1 MGNIIVMG
9 GSFNPPTVA
18 HLKLMQAALDQMP
31 KANDT
36 ENRGVFV
43 PSSDAYVRRKMGKQQ
58 GDGDKTVL
66 PESLRVEMLE
76 SFQQHDWRITVDS
89 RELGTTE
96 VRGHTVATL
105 QAIQSEHPEDTVYF
119 IFGGDKIKGLA
130 RWRSFEAM
138 ATQFRIIV
146 FSRGDADPLD
156 VIRHDEILSRYESAF
171 VVLQQPEGLE
181 GISST
186 AVRNRIRDRQ
196 AMDGM
201 LTHEVYT
208 MLLAYLNRRD
218 NTILCFQGQHLFLSN
233 FYEGTAFLWNGLTY
247 HSAEAA
253 FQSAKCL
260 SQEERKSFCQVSPA
274 EAKRKG
280 RRVPLCSDWEL
291 VKDGIMYEIVRE
303 KFKQDQSL
311 AERLL
316 ATGDCELI
324 EGNTWG
330 DQYWGVDLC
339 TMQGKN
345 KLGQILMSVR
355 DELKALSEKHKKT
368 GWTIVDEYWMKK
380 NLPETVKQFIEEW
393 TKRLLPELKEWPNL
407 YYSRSVAILFDYN
420 GNKYEIKPSAFGLPI
435 DAQAVMDK
443 HQKEMA
449 NDLETRGCS
458 GIMCF
463 GEID

>member
-9 GSFNPPTVA
+9 GSFNPPTIA
-18 HLKLMQAALDQMP
+18 HLKLMQAALDQILES
-31 KANDT
+31 NGT
-36 ENRGVFV
+36 GNCGIFV
-43 PSSDAYVRRKMGKQQ
+43 PSSDAYVSRKMGKQQ
-58 GDGDKTVL
+58 GDSDKTVL
-66 PESLRVEMLE
+66 SESLRLEMLE
-76 SFQQHDWRITVDS
+76 SFKQHDRRITVDS

-138 ATQFRIIV
+138 ARQFKIIV
-146 FSRGDADPLD
+146 FSREEADPMEI
-156 VIRHDEILSRYESAF
+156 IRHDETLSQYESAF

-186 AVRNRIRDRQ
+186 VVRNRMRDNK

-201 LTHEVYT
+201 LTHEVHT
-208 MLLAYLNRRD
+208 MLLAYHNRKEGS
-218 NTILCFQGQHLFLSN
+218 ILCFQGQHLFLSN
-233 FYEGTAFLWNGLTY
+233 FYEGSAFLWNGLSFQ
-247 HSAEAA
+247 SAEAA

-260 SQEERKSFCQVSPA
+260 AQEERKAFCYLSPA

-280 RRVPLCSDWEL
+280 RSIPLKLDWEQA
-291 VKDGIMYEIVRE
+291 KDGIMYEIVRT
-303 KFKQDQSL
+303 KFIQDQNL
-311 AERLL
+311 AGQLL
-316 ATGDCELI
+316 ATGDNELV

-345 KLGQILMSVR
+345 KLGQMLMKVR

-368 GWTIVDEYWMKK
+368 GWTIIDEYWMKK
-380 NLPETVKQFIEEW
+380 NLPESLKQFINEW
-393 TKRLLPELKEWPNL
+393 TKRLLPELEEWPNL
-407 YYSRSVAILFDYN
+407 YYSRSVAIIFGYN
-420 GNKYEIKPSAFGLPI
+420 GKKYEIKPSAFGLPI
-435 DAQAVMDK
+435 DAQALMDK
-443 HQKEMA
+443 HQKEMTT
-449 NDLETRGCS
+449 DLEMIGCT
-458 GIMCF
+458 GIICF